1 MKTIFKAAM
10 AVLITLAGNILMA
23 QTQKAKSIII
33 PFEASRFDTSQRKA
47 MFMNAKGM
55 KIMMISPSA
64 TRNTTPVTLKGL
76 NFTNGTI
83 EFDARPSEGDVD
95 DAITINFHQR
105 DVFNFES
112 LYLRIQADETL
123 QRADAIQ
130 YSPYIHG
137 VNLWDIMTPYRGY
150 ALIHNKD
157 WNHFKLVISG
167 LQMLVY
173 VNSNKPTLSISRL
186 EGNTTAGSISFDGE
200 ATFANLVIKPGQTEG
215 LSPDAGMDLTDNDP
229 TYVRKWEVTK
239 PRFIAMNQE
248 LTAADLPTDTTQWQ
262 PIVAERRGLINLNRK
277 FEGPEF
283 TSYPKSRRYVWLR
296 TTIRSDKKQ
305 NVKLQL
311 GFNKEVYV
319 FINKEL
325 LYIDKNEAGELYQKY
340 PGGRLDVSNT
350 SFNVPL
356 KEGPNELMIG
366 IAVKDYGWGYS
377 RTCGKLAQY
386 FY

>member
-1 MKTIFKAAM
+1 
-10 AVLITLAGNILMA
+10 
-23 QTQKAKSIII
+23 
-33 PFEASRFDTSQRKA
+33 
-47 MFMNAKGM
+47 
-55 KIMMISPSA
+55 
-64 TRNTTPVTLKGL
+64 
-76 NFTNGTI
+76 
-83 EFDARPSEGDVD
+83 
-95 DAITINFHQR
+95 
-105 DVFNFES
+105 
-112 LYLRIQADETL
+112 
-123 QRADAIQ
+123 
-130 YSPYIHG
+130 
-137 VNLWDIMTPYRGY
+137 MTPYRGY
-150 ALIHNKD
+150 ALIHNKA

-173 VNSNKPTLSISRL
+173 VNSNKPTMSVSRL
-186 EGNTTAGSISFDGE
+186 EGNTITGALSFDGE

-229 TYVRKWEVTK
+229 TYIRNWEVTK
-239 PRFIAMNQE
+239 PRFIAKNQE

-262 PIVAERRGLINLNRK
+262 PIKAERRGLINLNRK

-325 LYIDKNEAGELYQKY
+325 LYIDKNEAGEFYQKY

-356 KEGPNELMIG
+356 NEGPNELMIG
-366 IAVKDYGWGYS
+366 IAVKDYGWGIAARVES
-377 RTCGKLAQY
+377 LRNIFIENGITTN
-386 FY
+386 